1 MLILALESS
10 AVAASA
16 AVMEDG
22 RLLGES
28 YVNTRL
34 THSRTLMPMVKNL
47 LLSLEKTVE
56 DFGLMAIS
64 AGPGSF
70 TGVRIGVS
78 CVKGLAFPNN
88 TPCCGVSTLEAIAWG
103 AAALEGAKVCAVMDA
118 RCGQVYQAMFSIEDG
133 RPRRLYED
141 RALSIEELATECEP
155 IGPSLVLM
163 GDGAQLCQETFR
175 RFGARLAPEALR
187 FQRASS
193 VALAAFELEKQGKTC
208 TPDALLPSYLRLPQA
223 ERELKKKEDR
233 KREP

>member
-1 MLILALESS
+1 
-10 AVAASA
+10 
-16 AVMEDG
+16 
-22 RLLGES
+22 
-28 YVNTRL
+28 
-34 THSRTLMPMVKNL
+34 
-47 LLSLEKTVE
+47 
-56 DFGLMAIS
+56 MAIS

-141 RALSIEELATECEP
+141 RALSIEELAAECEP

-223 ERELKKKEDR
+223 ERELKKKEER